1 MEVKTFEFVNLDYLN
16 LMADGDNNM
25 KKIMLEMLF
34 EELPTEISK
43 MRQLQQ
49 VGDWEEMKSVAH
61 KMKSTLAFIGN
72 ETLSAANI
80 EIENITKANG
90 DTTNVDNLLNIIED
104 MYPKAIAELKTEYN
118 RL

>member
-1 MEVKTFEFVNLDYLN
+1 MEVKTFEFINLDYLN

-34 EELPTEISK
+34 EELPTEVAK

-49 VGDWEEMKSVAH
+49 VGDWDEIKSVAH

-80 EIENITKANG
+80 EIENITKDNG
-90 DTTNVDNLLNIIED
+90 DTSNVDNLLNIIEEV
-104 MYPKAIAELKTEYN
+104 YPKAIAELKTEYN
-118 RL
+118 KY